1 MEKNITRS
9 YNSPKNRYRA
19 SLVFSEALDFGNTI
33 SFTAMSL
40 DDLHWR
46 VAAEINRH
54 RETGHRE
61 LTAEVTAEVTVY
73 ENKDTYPKFDW
84 VEIEKYTI

>member
-1 MEKNITRS
+1 MEKNITKS

-19 SLVFSEALDFGNTI
+19 SIVFSEALDFGNTI

-40 DDLHWR
+40 DDLRGH

-61 LTAEVTAEVTVY
+61 LTAEVTVY
-73 ENKDTYPKFDW
+73 ENKDTYPKFSW
-84 VEIEKYTI
+84 AEVEKYTI

>member
-1 MEKNITRS
+1 MEKNITKS
-9 YNSPKNRYRA
+9 YRSPKNTCRA
-19 SLVFSEALDFGNTI
+19 DIYYSEVLDFGNTA

-46 VAAEINRH
+46 VAAEVNRH

-61 LTAEVTAEVTVY
+61 LTAEVTVF
-73 ENKDTYPKFDW
+73 ENKATYPKFDW
-84 VEIEKYTI
+84 TEVEKYTI

>member
-9 YNSPKNRYRA
+9 YKSPKNRYRA
-19 SLVFSEALDFGNTI
+19 SLFFSEALDFGNTI

-61 LTAEVTAEVTVY
+61 LTAEVTVY

>member
-1 MEKNITRS
+1 MEKNITKS

-19 SLVFSEALDFGNTI
+19 SIVFSEALDFGNTI

-61 LTAEVTAEVTVY
+61 LTAEVTVY
-73 ENKDTYPKFDW
+73 ENKGTYPNFSRA
-84 VEIEKYTI
+84 EAEKYTI